1 MLILVDRKKTES
13 PFAKWI
19 KGGAKN
25 ELPMFQNASLR
36 KLKVYSTAEI
46 NVSKGLEQIRRQFW
60 NFKGEQLCS
69 DQNLKKWKASALHGV
84 IDTAWTLKKTPL
96 LVLEANN
103 LKDSAPDL
111 DNSKKRQKAGTLDEN
126 ITRTLTKHKTL
137 LNVNAELTA
146 LNDPQ
151 NTARGK
157 KAKIEKLQNAA
168 RAAMGE
174 LKTAQESLRKA
185 IENGRP
191 KVAESYQ
198 VSDNIIQSTSEPTKA
213 DIEGMLKAVLQR
225 TRSSKQLV
233 ETSDDSDEK

>member
-1 MLILVDRKKTES
+1 MLILVDLKKKES

-25 ELPMFQNASLR
+25 ELPMFQNASLK
-36 KLKVYSTAEI
+36 KLKVYSNAEI
-46 NVSKGLEQIRRQFW
+46 NASKGLEHIRRQFW

-69 DQNLKKWKASALHGV
+69 DQKLKKWKASALHGV

-96 LVLEANN
+96 LVLEENK
-103 LKDSAPDL
+103 LKDSAQDL

-146 LNDPQ
+146 LNDAQ
-151 NTARGK
+151 NTTCGK
-157 KAKIEKLQNAA
+157 KGKIEKLENAA
-168 RAAMGE
+168 RAAIGE

-185 IENGRP
+185 IENRKP

-198 VSDNIIQSTSEPTKA
+198 VSDHIIQSTSEPTKD
-213 DIEGMLKAVLQR
+213 DIEGMLKAVLER
-225 TRSSKQLV
+225 TRSNKHFV
-233 ETSDDSDEK
+233 ENSDDSDD